1 MRKKGERVVVERGR
15 KKKKKKVE
23 NFGGGEKEQGMEL
36 LSVGIVPRERMHSTL
51 PIFLTKSPNFCWVS
65 L

>member
-15 KKKKKKVE
+15 KKKKKVE

-36 LSVGIVPRERMHSTL
+36 LSIGIERECTPL
-51 PIFLTKSPNFCWVS
+51 F
-65 L
+65 